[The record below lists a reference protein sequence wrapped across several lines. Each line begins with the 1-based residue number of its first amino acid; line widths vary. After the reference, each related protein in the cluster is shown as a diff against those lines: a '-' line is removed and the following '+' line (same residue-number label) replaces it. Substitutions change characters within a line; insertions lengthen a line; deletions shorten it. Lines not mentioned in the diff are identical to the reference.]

1 MKTPNVNQLHPNVT
15 NDIRI
20 AVISQIALMEPNN
33 QAYETVSKIHN
44 ISAYCVR
51 RIWRCFINEGR
62 YENMQKGGSLKKFNE
77 PEQTVLIN
85 LAKQNSQLSQLELCE
100 LFQKQTGLQISRR
113 TAMCILKEQ
122 KLEYNGI
129 KKSKGTDSWSRIFS
143 QAQYD
148 IVYKFVGT
156 KIEETLLKCDY
167 W

>member
-1 MKTPNVNQLHPNVT
+1 MKKPNVNQLHPNVT

-20 AVISQIALMEPNN
+20 AVISQISIMEPNDK
-33 QAYETVSKIHN
+33 AYESVSKIHN

-51 RIWRCFINEGR
+51 RIWRSFINEGR
-62 YENMQKGGSLKKFNE
+62 YENLQKGGSLKKFNE

-85 LAKQNSQLSQLELCE
+85 LAKQYSQISQLELCE
-100 LFQKQTGLQISRR
+100 LFQNQTGLQISRR

-122 KLEYNGI
+122 NYEYNGI
-129 KKSKGTDSWSRIFS
+129 KKSKRAVSWSRIFS

-148 IVYKFVGT
+148 TVYKFVGT
-156 KIEETLLKCDY
+156 KIDQTLQKCDY